1 MKKLTILY
9 CVTLLGFLLGIHN
22 GRIALWEDG
31 KQTPVKVFPYSAAML
46 PEKDRQALEKGIHF
60 DDALQM
66 LQLVQYAHSLK

>member
-31 KQTPVKVFPYSAAML
+31 RQAPVRVFPYKASML

-60 DDALQM
+60 DSKQ
-66 LQLVQYAHSLK
+66 QLLERMEDYLS